1 MCIKYS
7 SILIAAF
14 GSNVTAKRKGEL
26 WAEITAKV
34 NQAQK
39 EMLIKNGDGMCGFSG
54 RSVEQVRKKWK
65 NIRTSAVSC
74 VRQYTNYCKGTGK
87 FKIIYVPFQ
96 LKHSFSFAIQHP
108 VESLLSKFLIIHHK
122 NHPSSLI
129 KLRICEI

>member
-1 MCIKYS
+1 MEGDTVNDGKRPRNGNWTAIETDILRELCIKYS
-7 SILIAAF
+7 SILNAAF

-74 VRQYTNYCKGTGK
+74 V
-87 FKIIYVPFQ
+87 
-96 LKHSFSFAIQHP
+96 
-108 VESLLSKFLIIHHK
+108 
-122 NHPSSLI
+122 
-129 KLRICEI
+129 